1 MILSLSPSIVEQFW
15 LTFLKKKRCFSLL
28 SFAGIYSCTAL
39 LRSDYDLDF
48 DWATVTPQFFELS
61 QIFCCRYA
69 GLAKS

>member
-1 MILSLSPSIVEQFW
+1 MILSLSPSTMKQFW
-15 LTFLKKKRCFSLL
+15 LAFLKKTLL
-28 SFAGIYSCTAL
+28 QLIEGIYSCTAP

-61 QIFCCRYA
+61 EIFCCRYA